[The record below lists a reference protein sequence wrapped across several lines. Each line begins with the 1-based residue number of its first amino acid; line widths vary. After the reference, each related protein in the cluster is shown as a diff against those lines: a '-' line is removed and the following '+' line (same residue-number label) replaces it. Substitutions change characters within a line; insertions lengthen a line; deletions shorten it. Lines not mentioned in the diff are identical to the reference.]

1 MMKSIRKWLR
11 YRMTRYLLVLVTVLL
26 VLLVAD
32 ALCYQVAL
40 PVEIEVQQGTATLHV
55 GSESVALGTVGRPT
69 QLVFSPHDPVIH
81 EYQIDGTDSTNN
93 YTLDPTY
100 INSIASSPYYR
111 FQAWM
116 RDLEGTSR
124 WRNAQIWANGQEQ
137 QSVQWP
143 ANGSSMALPAAQSL
157 RISVQLQRPE
167 TLMTLNLLSTD
178 GGIVTITLD
187 RNDRQIQV
195 SSFIPG
201 QNNSANPTTTFFP
214 IDIAPFAAMVIDTL
228 IRITL
233 WAVIVLL
240 VVVTGE
246 MGIGLILTRRGRF
259 TVPTAD
265 LSARVPNN
273 NTSNSPDVAGVPA
286 RVPNN
291 NISPAPRVADQSA
304 VGAINRPLRTR
315 VGLSNVIAGIRL
327 SNARVRLS
335 NAVAR
340 GWQRLTA
347 AMHPIALV
355 ALAGSLVF
363 VAWIAAVQYNGEP
376 HIFDASAYLFA
387 AKMYALGH
395 FSVPIPAVVNRFPG
409 PFMVLYNRQ
418 WFGQYAPG
426 TALTLVPG
434 IWLGV
439 PWLVEPVLGT
449 FALLGTGL
457 IAARLYDWRVA
468 TVAVLLGT
476 LSPFYSYLSA
486 SYLSHTVALF
496 YFVWGTW
503 ALLRFAQGEAS
514 WNMPLAATL
523 FGMAGLTRDLVAV
536 LYVGIVLPGIM
547 LLAWRDV
554 RQNWRF
560 WILPLITF
568 FSVLFLFFMFNAL
581 FNVLLTGDPQVT
593 PRSLFFVSDHWGFG
607 QGVGFY
613 GQHTLAAGFVN
624 IDELLT
630 ILQIDLFGWPFY
642 LTLAFLAIPFLT
654 RRFVNADWFMLA
666 VAAIMTGAYIGYFYH
681 GIYLGP
687 RYLFETLPFLL
698 ILTSRGI
705 FTLATTAMDA
715 RQAMRTWFTRRKGG
729 TLIPVQPRVS
739 IMTIALVVV
748 LLLCNILYYMPRQIT
763 LHQNF
768 SGLPAGYTINL
779 PEIYHP
785 PLHNAIIVTDNF
797 TIYQMVLFPLND
809 PLLHDDVL
817 YAFARSSAD
826 YAELR
831 SAFPGRTL
839 YQLEIAQDGSVSYV
853 KLSG

>member
-1 MMKSIRKWLR
+1 MKSIMKWLR
-11 YRMTRYLLVLVTVLL
+11 YHMTRYLLVLVTLLL
-26 VLLVAD
+26 VLLGAD
-32 ALCYQVAL
+32 ALCYQVTL
-40 PVEIEVQQGTATLHV
+40 PLEIDVQHGAATLHV
-55 GSESVALGTVGRPT
+55 GSESVALGTIGRPT
-69 QLVFSPHDPVIH
+69 QLVFAPLDPVIH
-81 EYQIDGTDSTNN
+81 EYQIDGSDSTNN
-93 YTLDPTY
+93 YTLNPTY
-100 INSIASSPYYR
+100 IHSIATSPYYR

-124 WRNAQIWANGQEQ
+124 WRNAQLWANGQEQ
-137 QSVQWP
+137 QNVQWP
-143 ANGSSMALPAAQSL
+143 DNGSSMTLPAAQSL
-157 RISVQLQRPE
+157 RISMQLQRPE
-167 TLMTLNLLSTD
+167 TPMTLDLLSAN
-178 GGIVTITLD
+178 GGLVTITLD

-195 SSFIPG
+195 SRFIPEQSNYG
-201 QNNSANPTTTFFP
+201 STTTTFFP
-214 IDIAPFAAMVIDTL
+214 IDVAPFAAMVIDTL

-240 VVVTGE
+240 VVVIGE
-246 MGIGLILTRRGRF
+246 MGIGLILVRRGRL
-259 TVPTAD
+259 TAPTAD
-265 LSARVPNN
+265 SSAP
-273 NTSNSPDVAGVPA
+273 TPLTEA
-286 RVPNN
+286 
-291 NISPAPRVADQSA
+291 APKLGKRADESA
-304 VGAINRPLRTR
+304 VGAINRPLQA
-315 VGLSNVIAGIRL
+315 GLRSSNPG
-327 SNARVRLS
+327 VRFLR
-335 NAVAR
+335 NR
-340 GWQRLTA
+340 WQRLTA
-347 AMHPIALV
+347 AIHPIALV
-355 ALAGSLVF
+355 ALVGSLVF

-395 FSVPIPAVVNRFPG
+395 FSVPIPSAVDHFPG
-409 PFMVLYNRQ
+409 PFMVQYNGQ

-449 FALLGTGL
+449 VALLGSGL
-457 IAARLYDWRVA
+457 IATRLYDRRVA

-476 LSPFYSYLSA
+476 LSPFYSYLAA
-486 SYLSHTVALF
+486 SYLSHTVALC

-514 WNMPLAATL
+514 WNMPLAAAL
-523 FGMAGLTRDLVAV
+523 FGMAGLTRDLAAV

-547 LLAWRDV
+547 LLVWRDV
-554 RQNWRF
+554 QQHWRL
-560 WILPLITF
+560 WIPPLVIF
-568 FSVLFLFFMFNAL
+568 FSILFLFFMFNAL
-581 FNVLLTGDPQVT
+581 FNTLLTGDPQVT
-593 PRSLFFVSDHWGFG
+593 PRSLFFAGDHWGFG

-654 RRFVNADWFMLA
+654 RRFVGADWLMLA
-666 VAAIMTGAYIGYFYH
+666 VVTIMTGAYIGYFYH

-698 ILTSRGI
+698 ILTARGL
-705 FTLATTAMDA
+705 FTLAATAMDA
-715 RQAMRTWFTRRKGG
+715 RQAISAWFTSRKGG
-729 TLIPVQPRVS
+729 TFIPAQPRIS
-739 IMTIALVVV
+739 IMTIALVVA
-748 LLLCNILYYMPRQIT
+748 LLLCNILYYMPRQIA
-763 LHQNF
+763 LHQDF
-768 SGLPAGYTINL
+768 SGLPAGYAINL

-785 PLHNAIIVTDNF
+785 PLHNAIIVTDDY

-817 YAFARSSAD
+817 YAFASSSAD

-839 YQLEIAQDGSVSYV
+839 YQLVIAQDGLVSYV
-853 KLSG
+853 KLTE

>member
-1 MMKSIRKWLR
+1 MKWLR
-11 YRMTRYLLVLVTVLL
+11 YHITRYLLLLVTLLL
-26 VLLVAD
+26 VLLGAD

-40 PVEIEVQQGTATLHV
+40 PVEIDVQHGAATLYV
-55 GSESVALGTVGRPT
+55 GSESVSLGTVGQPT

-93 YTLDPTY
+93 YTLDQTY

-111 FQAWM
+111 FQSWM

-124 WRNAQIWANGQEQ
+124 WRNAQVWLNGREQ

-143 ANGSSMALPAAQSL
+143 VNGSSMTLPAAQSL
-157 RISVQLQRPE
+157 HINVQLQRPE
-167 TLMTLNLLSTD
+167 TLMTLTLLSA
-178 GGIVTITLD
+178 GGRIVTITLD

-195 SSFIPG
+195 SHFVPG
-201 QNNSANPTTTFFP
+201 QSNDASPTTTFFP
-214 IDIAPFAAMVIDTL
+214 IDPAPFAAMVLDTL

-233 WAVIVLL
+233 WAVLVLL
-240 VVVTGE
+240 VVVIAE
-246 MGIGLILTRRGRF
+246 MGIGLIVARRGRLI
-259 TVPTAD
+259 VPTAD
-265 LSARVPNN
+265 LSASTPSIK
-273 NTSNSPDVAGVPA
+273 T
-286 RVPNN
+286 
-291 NISPAPRVADQSA
+291 APTPGKRAAQSA
-304 VGAINRPLRTR
+304 VGTLNRPLHEEIRSSDAGVSSLHAWKRLLRTC
-315 VGLSNVIAGIRL
+315 
-327 SNARVRLS
+327 
-335 NAVAR
+335 
-340 GWQRLTA
+340 WQQLTA
-347 AMHPIALV
+347 AIHPIALV

-395 FSVPIPAVVNRFPG
+395 FSVPIPAVVDRFPG
-409 PFMVLYNRQ
+409 PFMVQFNGQ

-457 IAARLYDWRVA
+457 IAARLYDRRVA
-468 TVAVLLGT
+468 TAAVLLGT

-503 ALLRFAQGEAS
+503 ALLRFAQGQAS
-514 WNMPLAATL
+514 WNMPLAAAL

-547 LLAWRDV
+547 LLAWRDI

-560 WILPLITF
+560 WIVPLVTF
-568 FSVLFLFFMFNAL
+568 FSVLLLFFMFNAL
-581 FNVLLTGDPQVT
+581 FNALLTGNPLVT
-593 PRSLFFVSDHWGFG
+593 PRSLFFAGDHWGFG

-654 RRFVNADWFMLA
+654 RRFVGADWFMLA
-666 VAAIMTGAYIGYFYH
+666 VTAIMTGAYIGYFYH

-705 FTLATTAMDA
+705 FTLAATASEA
-715 RQAMRTWFTRRKGG
+715 RQAVSKWVADSRSTTFM
-729 TLIPVQPRVS
+729 PRLPGVS
-739 IMTIALVVV
+739 IMTIVLITA
-748 LLLCNILYYMPRQIT
+748 LLLCNVIYYMPRQIV
-763 LHQNF
+763 LHQDF
-768 SGLPAGYTINL
+768 SGLPAGYALDL

-785 PLHNAIIVTDNF
+785 PLHNAIIVTGDY
-797 TIYQMVLFPLND
+797 TLYQMVLFPLND
-809 PLLHDDVL
+809 PLLHDNIL
-817 YAFARSSAD
+817 YAFANSSAD
-826 YAELR
+826 YTELR
-831 SAFPGRTL
+831 SAFPGRSL
-839 YQLEIAQDGSVSYV
+839 YQLVIAPDGSVSYV
-853 KLSG
+853 KV

>member
-1 MMKSIRKWLR
+1 MKSIMKWLR
-11 YRMTRYLLVLVTVLL
+11 YHMTRYLLVLLALLL
-26 VLLVAD
+26 VLLGAD

-40 PVEIEVQQGTATLHV
+40 PVEIDVQHGAATLHV
-55 GSESVALGTVGRPT
+55 GSESVALGTVGRTT
-69 QLVFSPHDPVIH
+69 QLVFAPHDPVIH

-100 INSIASSPYYR
+100 IHSIAASPYYR

-124 WRNAQIWANGQEQ
+124 WRNAQVWVNGQEQ

-143 ANGSSMALPAAQSL
+143 DNGSSMALPAAQSL

-167 TLMTLNLLSTD
+167 TLMTLYLLSAD
-178 GGIVTITLD
+178 GGQVAITLD

-195 SSFIPG
+195 SRFIPG
-201 QNNSANPTTTFFP
+201 QSNDASPTTTFFP
-214 IDIAPFAAMVIDTL
+214 IDVAPFAAMVIDTL

-233 WAVIVLL
+233 WAVIILL
-240 VVVTGE
+240 VMIIGE
-246 MGIGLILTRRGRF
+246 MGIGLILTRRGR
-259 TVPTAD
+259 
-265 LSARVPNN
+265 LCS
-273 NTSNSPDVAGVPA
+273 
-286 RVPNN
+286 
-291 NISPAPRVADQSA
+291 
-304 VGAINRPLRTR
+304 
-315 VGLSNVIAGIRL
+315 
-327 SNARVRLS
+327 SNAGMRSS
-335 NAVAR
+335 NAEIRSSNAGMR
-340 GWQRLTA
+340 FLRNRWQRLTTA
-347 AMHPIALV
+347 IHPIALV
-355 ALAGSLVF
+355 ALVGSLVF

-395 FSVPIPAVVNRFPG
+395 FSVPIPAAVDRFPG
-409 PFMVLYNRQ
+409 PFMVQYNGQ
-418 WFGQYAPG
+418 WFGQYGPG

-457 IAARLYDWRVA
+457 IAARLYDRRVA

-486 SYLSHTVALF
+486 SYLSHTVALC

-514 WNMPLAATL
+514 WNMPLAAAL
-523 FGMAGLTRDLVAV
+523 FGMAGLTRGLVAV

-547 LLAWRDV
+547 LLVWRDV
-554 RQNWRF
+554 QQHWRL
-560 WILPLITF
+560 WVLPLVTF
-568 FSVLFLFFMFNAL
+568 FSILFLFFMFNAL
-581 FNVLLTGDPQVT
+581 FNALLTGDPQVT
-593 PRSLFFVSDHWGFG
+593 PRSLFFAGDHWGFG

-654 RRFVNADWFMLA
+654 RKFVGADWFMLA
-666 VAAIMTGAYIGYFYH
+666 VTAIMTGAYVGYFYH

-698 ILTSRGI
+698 ILTSRGL
-705 FTLATTAMDA
+705 FTLAATALDA
-715 RQAMRTWFTRRKGG
+715 RQAISTWFMLRKGE
-729 TLIPVQPRVS
+729 TLHPLQPRVS
-739 IMTIALVVV
+739 IMTIALVVA
-748 LLLCNILYYMPRQIT
+748 LLLCNILYYMPRQIA
-763 LHQNF
+763 LHQDF
-768 SGLPAGYTINL
+768 SGLPAGYAINL

-785 PLHNAIIVTDNF
+785 PLHNAIIVTGDY

-817 YAFARSSAD
+817 YAFASSSAD

-839 YQLEIAQDGSVSYV
+839 YQLVIAQDGSVSYV
-853 KLSG
+853 SLKG

>member
-1 MMKSIRKWLR
+1 MKWLR
-11 YRMTRYLLVLVTVLL
+11 YRMTRYLLVLVTLL
-26 VLLVAD
+26 LLLLGTD

-40 PVEIEVQQGTATLHV
+40 PVEIDVQQGTATLHV
-55 GSESVALGTVGRPT
+55 GSESVALGAVGRPT
-69 QLVFSPHDPVIH
+69 QLIFSLHDPVIH
-81 EYQIDGTDSTNN
+81 EYQIDGSDSTNN

-124 WRNAQIWANGQEQ
+124 WRNAQVWVNGQEQ

-143 ANGSSMALPAAQSL
+143 NNGSSMALPAAQSL

-167 TLMTLNLLSTD
+167 TLMTLDLLSA
-178 GGIVTITLD
+178 GGGLVTITLD

-195 SSFIPG
+195 SHFTPG
-201 QNNSANPTTTFFP
+201 QSNVASPTTTFFP
-214 IDIAPFAAMVIDTL
+214 IDPAPFAAMVIDTL
-228 IRITL
+228 IRIML
-233 WAVIVLL
+233 WAVITLL
-240 VVVTGE
+240 VAVIGE
-246 MGIGLILTRRGRF
+246 MGIGAIVGIARRGRL
-259 TVPTAD
+259 TTPGAD
-265 LSARVPNN
+265 LSARSPNN
-273 NTSNSPDVAGVPA
+273 NTSIV
-286 RVPNN
+286 
-291 NISPAPRVADQSA
+291 PRVADESA
-304 VGAINRPLRTR
+304 VGAVNRPLQAAVR
-315 VGLSNVIAGIRL
+315 S
-327 SNARVRLS
+327 SNAGMLFFRNR
-335 NAVAR
+335 
-340 GWQRLTA
+340 WQRLA
-347 AMHPIALV
+347 AAVHPIALV
-355 ALAGSLVF
+355 ALVGSLVF

-376 HIFDASAYLFA
+376 HIYDASAYLFA

-395 FSVPIPAVVNRFPG
+395 FSVPIPAAVDRFPG
-409 PFMVLYNRQ
+409 PFMVLYNGQ

-457 IAARLYDWRVA
+457 IAARLYDRRVA

-503 ALLRFAQGEAS
+503 ALLRFVQGEAS
-514 WNMPLAATL
+514 WNMPLAAAL

-547 LLAWRDV
+547 LLAWRDI
-554 RQNWRF
+554 RQNWRP

-568 FSVLFLFFMFNAL
+568 FSVLLLFFMFNQL
-581 FNVLLTGDPQVT
+581 FNALLTGNPQVT
-593 PRSLFFVSDHWGFG
+593 PRSLFFAGDRWGFG

-654 RRFVNADWFMLA
+654 RRFVSADWLMLA
-666 VAAIMTGAYIGYFYH
+666 VATIMI
-681 GIYLGP
+681 
-687 RYLFETLPFLL
+687 
-698 ILTSRGI
+698 
-705 FTLATTAMDA
+705 
-715 RQAMRTWFTRRKGG
+715 
-729 TLIPVQPRVS
+729 
-739 IMTIALVVV
+739 
-748 LLLCNILYYMPRQIT
+748 
-763 LHQNF
+763 
-768 SGLPAGYTINL
+768 
-779 PEIYHP
+779 
-785 PLHNAIIVTDNF
+785 
-797 TIYQMVLFPLND
+797 
-809 PLLHDDVL
+809 
-817 YAFARSSAD
+817 
-826 YAELR
+826 
-831 SAFPGRTL
+831 
-839 YQLEIAQDGSVSYV
+839 
-853 KLSG
+853 

>member
-1 MMKSIRKWLR
+1 MKWLR
-11 YRMTRYLLVLVTVLL
+11 YHMIRYLLVLLALLL
-26 VLLVAD
+26 VLLGAD

-40 PVEIEVQQGTATLHV
+40 PVEIDVQHGAAILHV

-69 QLVFSPHDPVIH
+69 QLVFAPHDPVIH

-100 INSIASSPYYR
+100 INSIATSPYYR

-124 WRNAQIWANGQEQ
+124 WRNAQVWVNGQEQ

-143 ANGSSMALPAAQSL
+143 DNGSSMALPAAQAL
-157 RISVQLQRPE
+157 RISVQLERPE
-167 TLMTLNLLSTD
+167 TLMTLYLLSAD
-178 GGIVTITLD
+178 GGQVAITLD

-195 SSFIPG
+195 SRFIPG
-201 QNNSANPTTTFFP
+201 QSSYNSPTTTFFP
-214 IDIAPFAAMVIDTL
+214 IDVAPFAAMVIDTL

-240 VVVTGE
+240 VVVIGE
-246 MGIGLILTRRGRF
+246 MGIGLFLARRGRLI
-259 TVPTAD
+259 VPTAD
-265 LSARVPNN
+265 LSARVNLTDEPV
-273 NTSNSPDVAGVPA
+273 SEAK
-286 RVPNN
+286 
-291 NISPAPRVADQSA
+291 ADKSA
-304 VGAINRPLRTR
+304 VGTINRPLQ
-315 VGLSNVIAGIRL
+315 VGFRS
-327 SNARVRLS
+327 SNAGMRFLR
-335 NAVAR
+335 NR
-340 GWQRLTA
+340 WQRLTGA
-347 AMHPIALV
+347 IHPIALV

-376 HIFDASAYLFA
+376 HIYDASAYLFA

-395 FSVPIPAVVNRFPG
+395 FSVPIPEAADRFPG
-409 PFMVLYNRQ
+409 PFMVQYNGQ

-457 IAARLYDWRVA
+457 IAARLYDRHVA

-486 SYLSHTVALF
+486 SYLSHTVALC

-514 WNMPLAATL
+514 WNMPLAAVL

-547 LLAWRDV
+547 LLVWRDV
-554 RQNWRF
+554 QQHWRL
-560 WILPLITF
+560 WVLPLVTF
-568 FSVLFLFFMFNAL
+568 FSILFLFFMFNAL
-581 FNVLLTGDPQVT
+581 FNALLTGDPLVT
-593 PRSLFFVSDHWGFG
+593 PRSLFFAGDHWGFG

-654 RRFVNADWFMLA
+654 RRFVGADWFMLA
-666 VAAIMTGAYIGYFYH
+666 VAAIMTGAYVGYFYH

-698 ILTSRGI
+698 ILTARGL
-705 FTLATTAMDA
+705 FTLAATAMDA
-715 RQAMRTWFTRRKGG
+715 RQAISTWFMRRKGG
-729 TLIPVQPRVS
+729 TFIPSRPGVS
-739 IMTIALVVV
+739 IMTIALIVA
-748 LLLCNILYYMPRQIT
+748 LLLCNILYYMPRQIA
-763 LHQNF
+763 LHQDF
-768 SGLPAGYTINL
+768 SGLPAGYAINL

-785 PLHNAIIVTDNF
+785 PLHNAIIVTGDY

-817 YAFARSSAD
+817 YAFASNSAD

-839 YQLEIAQDGSVSYV
+839 YQLVIAPDGSVSYV
-853 KLSG
+853 SLKG

>member
-1 MMKSIRKWLR
+1 MKWLR
-11 YRMTRYLLVLVTVLL
+11 YHITRYPLMLLTLLL
-26 VLLVAD
+26 VLLGAD

-40 PVEIEVQQGTATLHV
+40 PVEIDVQHGAATLHV
-55 GSESVALGTVGRPT
+55 GSESVALGTIGRPT
-69 QLVFSPHDPVIH
+69 QLVFAPHDPVIH
-81 EYQIDGTDSTNN
+81 EYQIDGSDSTNN

-100 INSIASSPYYR
+100 INSIAASPYYR

-124 WRNAQIWANGQEQ
+124 WRNAQVWANGQEQ

-143 ANGSSMALPAAQSL
+143 DNGSSMALPATQSL

-167 TLMTLNLLSTD
+167 TLMTLYLLSAD
-178 GGIVTITLD
+178 GGQVAITLD

-195 SSFIPG
+195 SRFIPG
-201 QNNSANPTTTFFP
+201 QSNYDAPTTTFFP
-214 IDIAPFAAMVIDTL
+214 IDVAPFAAMVIDTL

-240 VVVTGE
+240 AVVIGE
-246 MGIGLILTRRGRF
+246 MGIGLILARRGRLI
-259 TVPTAD
+259 VPTAD

-273 NTSNSPDVAGVPA
+273 DTPIVPHVAHKSVRTTGNDTPIV
-286 RVPNN
+286 
-291 NISPAPRVADQSA
+291 PRVADESA
-304 VGAINRPLRTR
+304 VGTINRPLR
-315 VGLSNVIAGIRL
+315 VLL
-327 SNARVRLS
+327 E
-335 NAVAR
+335 
-340 GWQRLTA
+340 GWQRLTTA
-347 AMHPIALV
+347 IAPIALV

-395 FSVPIPAVVNRFPG
+395 FSVPIPAAVDRFPG
-409 PFMVLYNRQ
+409 PFMVQYNGQ

-457 IAARLYDWRVA
+457 IAARLYNRRVA

-486 SYLSHTVALF
+486 SYLSHTVALC

-503 ALLRFAQGEAS
+503 ALLRFAQGKAS
-514 WNMPLAATL
+514 WNMALAAAL

-547 LLAWRDV
+547 LLVWRDL
-554 RQNWRF
+554 RQNWRL
-560 WILPLITF
+560 WILPLVIF
-568 FSVLFLFFMFNAL
+568 FSILFLFFMFNAL
-581 FNVLLTGDPQVT
+581 FNALLTGDPQVT
-593 PRSLFFVSDHWGFG
+593 PRSLFFAGDHWGFG

-654 RRFVNADWFMLA
+654 RRCVGADWFMLA

-698 ILTSRGI
+698 ILTSRGL
-705 FTLATTAMDA
+705 FTLAATAMDA
-715 RQAMRTWFTRRKGG
+715 RQAISTWFMRKKGK
-729 TLIPVQPRVS
+729 TFVSSQPRVS
-739 IMTIALVVV
+739 IMTIALVVA
-748 LLLCNILYYMPRQIT
+748 LLLCNILYYMPRQIA
-763 LHQNF
+763 LYQDF
-768 SGLPAGYTINL
+768 SGLPAGYAINL

-785 PLHNAIIVTDNF
+785 PLHNAIIVTGDY

-817 YAFARSSAD
+817 YAFASSSAD

-839 YQLEIAQDGSVSYV
+839 YQLVIAQDGSVSYV
-853 KLSG
+853 KLAG